1 MKNSEIKTI
10 DPASVFALF
19 FSACFI
25 IALIY
30 FLAVNLRLM
39 PRFSLAALGQLRGRI
54 DNLSPV
60 PRSLAYALLMG
71 ITGGVGGAL
80 FALVYNTFSSIF
92 GGVKAEIEK

>member
-30 FLAVNLRLM
+30 FLAVNLQLM
-39 PRFSLAALGQLRGRI
+39 PHPSRAALDQLRSRI
-54 DNLSPV
+54 DSARPV
-60 PRSLAYALLMG
+60 PRSLAYAALVG
-71 ITGGVGGAL
+71 VTGGVGGAL
-80 FALVYNTFSSIF
+80 FALVYNIFSSIF

>member
-1 MKNSEIKTI
+1 MKNSEIKAI

-30 FLAVNLRLM
+30 SLAVNLRLM
-39 PRFSLAALGQLRGRI
+39 PRFSLAALDQLRGRI
-54 DNLSPV
+54 DSLRPV
-60 PRSLAYALLMG
+60 PKSLAYAALVG
-71 ITGGVGGAL
+71 IAGGVGGAL
-80 FALVYNTFSSIF
+80 FALVYNVFSGIF

>member
-39 PRFSLAALGQLRGRI
+39 PRLSLAVLDQMRSRI
-54 DNLSPV
+54 DSLHPV
-60 PRSLAYALLMG
+60 PRSIAYALLMG

-80 FALVYNTFSSIF
+80 FALVYNIFSSIC
-92 GGVKAEIEK
+92 GGVRAEIEK